1 MHVEKFR
8 CDRNFGSLTKSVCVT
23 DIWVPSSGA
32 ESDKVQPKSQVRNAT
47 VHTRPLHSSPL
58 RSLCSAMA
66 EALVAVL
73 RLAASAA
80 ATARPQS
87 RSGRHG
93 SCAARVPCPGPSP
106 FRRGRLCARAAVA
119 GPPEVDDDDA
129 MTIDN
134 LRRFFD
140 VNVGKWNGA
149 FYQFDA
155 HGRVLQGIS
164 TRLSVSTYGE
174 DDLISLLQS

>member
-1 MHVEKFR
+1 
-8 CDRNFGSLTKSVCVT
+8 
-23 DIWVPSSGA
+23 
-32 ESDKVQPKSQVRNAT
+32 
-47 VHTRPLHSSPL
+47 
-58 RSLCSAMA
+58 MA

-149 FYQFDA
+149 FYVRA
-155 HGRVLQGIS
+155 RLPLVL
-164 TRLSVSTYGE
+164 LLLLLLLLWVC
-174 DDLISLLQS
+174 SLQD